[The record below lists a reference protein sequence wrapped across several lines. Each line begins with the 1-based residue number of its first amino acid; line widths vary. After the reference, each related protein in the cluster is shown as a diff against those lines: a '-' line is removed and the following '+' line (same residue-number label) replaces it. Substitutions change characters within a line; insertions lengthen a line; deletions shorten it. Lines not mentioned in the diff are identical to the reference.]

1 MKEEAGGM
9 HSEDI
14 NKCKATVGEKQ
25 KLNTI
30 LIFMTTVL

>member
-1 MKEEAGGM
+1 MKEEAGEMQSG
-9 HSEDI
+9 DI
-14 NKCKATVGEKQ
+14 NKCKARVGEKQ